1 MVELTF
7 VQFMVAFF
15 MGLSAVSIFLWAVLS
30 GMFINVEDV
39 KYRAYRA
46 EVRDDAPRDAT
57 TS

>member
-46 EVRDDAPRDAT
+46 EVRDDYPRDTT

>member
-46 EVRDDAPRDAT
+46 EVRDDDPRYTT

>member
-15 MGLSAVSIFLWAVLS
+15 MGLSAVSVFLWAVLS

-46 EVRDDAPRDAT
+46 EVRDDDPRDTT

>member
-39 KYRAYRA
+39 KYQAYRA
-46 EVRDDAPRDAT
+46 EVRDDDPRDTT

>member
-46 EVRDDAPRDAT
+46 EVRDDDPRDTT

>member
-39 KYRAYRA
+39 KYRAYRT
-46 EVRDDAPRDAT
+46 EVRDDDPRDTT